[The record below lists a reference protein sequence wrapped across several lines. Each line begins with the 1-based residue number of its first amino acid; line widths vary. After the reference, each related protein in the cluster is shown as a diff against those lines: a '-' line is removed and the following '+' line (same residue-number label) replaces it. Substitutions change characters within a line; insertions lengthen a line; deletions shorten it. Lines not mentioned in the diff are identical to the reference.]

1 MTATFTPPLP
11 GNGPVPLPALDLLQA
26 HFDGALGLQRQL
38 RRPRAIVY
46 GGALVLLAFVAWMA
60 LAKVDRVV
68 HTNGRVVPSGKQQLV
83 QHLEGGIVSKVFVR
97 EGDTVTKGQS
107 LIAVSALQ
115 ANSSLGEK
123 RARLE
128 GLSARAARLQAEAEG
143 GRFVAPAGAGANSQ
157 EMRNQSD
164 AFEAR
169 MARLGQSLRVI
180 EEQQSQKRQEAAEQE
195 ARRKGLSAELD
206 VARQQQT
213 LVQNL
218 LAKNA
223 ASQLEMLDARAKVE
237 RLVTQIREAET
248 AIPRLQA
255 AALELQARAA
265 EARAQFR
272 SESRTSLADARVEM
286 QRLQQEIGADS
297 DRVLRTD
304 IVAPVSGVVNKLMF
318 NTMGG
323 VVKPGDTL
331 MELTP
336 TDAALVVETRVSP
349 AERGALQ
356 TGQKAIVKVAAFD
369 YTVFG
374 TLGGRVSEISADSLV
389 DERGERYFRVG
400 ITVDPASQRQFGQ
413 PITPGMTITADAVTG
428 QRTVLQY
435 LLSPIRGLA
444 SNALRDQ
451 K

>member
-1 MTATFTPPLP
+1 
-11 GNGPVPLPALDLLQA
+11 
-26 HFDGALGLQRQL
+26 
-38 RRPRAIVY
+38 RAIVY
-46 GGALVLLAFVAWMA
+46 SGALVLLAFVAWMA
-60 LAKVDRVV
+60 GAKVDRVV

-83 QHLEGGIVSKVFVR
+83 QHLEGGIVSQVFVR

-128 GLSARAARLQAEAEG
+128 GLSARAARLQAEADG
-143 GRFVAPAGAGANSQ
+143 GRFVAPAGVAAASP

-180 EEQQSQKRQEAAEQE
+180 EEQQAQKRQEAAEQE

-206 VARQQQT
+206 VARQQLT

-223 ASQLEMLDARAKVE
+223 ASQLEMLDARARVE
-237 RLVTQIREAET
+237 RLGTQIREAET

-265 EARAQFR
+265 ETRAQFR

-297 DRVLRTD
+297 DRVRRTD

-336 TDAALVVETRVSP
+336 TDAALVVETRVAPS
-349 AERGALQ
+349 ERGAQ
-356 TGQKAIVKVAAFD
+356 Q
-369 YTVFG
+369 
-374 TLGGRVSEISADSLV
+374 
-389 DERGERYFRVG
+389 
-400 ITVDPASQRQFGQ
+400 
-413 PITPGMTITADAVTG
+413 
-428 QRTVLQY
+428 
-435 LLSPIRGLA
+435 
-444 SNALRDQ
+444 
-451 K
+451 

>member
-1 MTATFTPPLP
+1 MTAALTPPLP
-11 GNGPVPLPALDLLQA
+11 GHGPLPVPALDLLQA
-26 HFDGALGLQRQL
+26 HFDSALGLQRQL

-68 HTNGRVVPSGKQQLV
+68 HTAGRVVPSGKQQLV
-83 QHLEGGIVSKVFVR
+83 QHLEGGIVSQVFVR

-143 GRFVAPAGAGANSQ
+143 GRFVAPAGGNASSQ
-157 EMRNQSD
+157 EMRHQSD

-206 VARQQQT
+206 VARQQLT

-223 ASQLEMLDARAKVE
+223 ASQLEMLDARARVE
-237 RLVTQIREAET
+237 RLATQIREAET

-265 EARAQFR
+265 ETRAQFR

-297 DRVLRTD
+297 DRVRRTD
-304 IVAPVSGVVNKLMF
+304 IVAPVSGVVNKLLF
-318 NTMGG
+318 NTVGG

-336 TDAALVVETRVSP
+336 TDAALVVETRVAPS
-349 AERGALQ
+349 ERGALQ

-374 TLGGRVSEISADSLV
+374 TLAGQVSEISADSLV

-413 PITPGMTITADAVTG
+413 AITPGMTITADAVTG
-428 QRTVLQY
+428 QRTVMQY

-444 SNALRDQ
+444 ANALRDQ